1 MSKSK
6 TKKAKI
12 NLNTI
17 GNILIFLSLSILYL
31 TFYPVV
37 KEEVL
42 YNLEKF
48 RNPTYQVVEN
58 PNEEKTVK
66 QDKKVKTLVPS
77 NTDFSIVIP
86 KIEAVAPVIANVD
99 YTDPEKFLPVLK
111 KGVAHAMGSSY
122 PDQTGNVYIFAH
134 STDAFF
140 NVNSFNAVFY
150 LLGKLKNG
158 DEIYVYYKGTKYIYS
173 VDDVRVVSKDDTY
186 YLGKT
191 SDKNTLT
198 LQTCYPPG
206 TTLKRLIVIAIL
218 NE

>member
-66 QDKKVKTLVPS
+66 QDKKVKTLVLP